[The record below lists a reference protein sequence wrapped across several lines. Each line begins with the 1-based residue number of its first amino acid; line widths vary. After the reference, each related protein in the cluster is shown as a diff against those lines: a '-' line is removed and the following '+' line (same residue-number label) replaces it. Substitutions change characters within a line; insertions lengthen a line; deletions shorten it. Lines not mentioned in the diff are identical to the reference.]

1 MSPQRWAAAAAATSV
16 AGAEVAKPQLVFFH
30 SPESGPSRRVEGFL
44 AQVLQRRANHSTFRL
59 YRVDERQ
66 RPDLAERFGV
76 KEIPSLVV
84 VEDKTVRGLLVRP
97 RGCRD
102 IQAFLAPWLH

>member
-1 MSPQRWAAAAAATSV
+1 MSAQATEPLRPDV
-16 AGAEVAKPQLVFFH
+16 AEQVQKPQLVFFH
-30 SPESGPSRRVEGFL
+30 TASSGPSRRVEGFL

-59 YRVDERQ
+59 YRVDGAE

-76 KEIPSLVV
+76 DEVPALVV
-84 VEDKTVRGLLVRP
+84 VEDKTVRGRLVRP

-102 IQAFLAPWLH
+102 IQAFLSPWLR

>member
-1 MSPQRWAAAAAATSV
+1 
-16 AGAEVAKPQLVFFH
+16 
-30 SPESGPSRRVEGFL
+30 
-44 AQVLQRRANHSTFRL
+44 VLQRRANHSTFQL

-76 KEIPSLVV
+76 EEIPSLVV